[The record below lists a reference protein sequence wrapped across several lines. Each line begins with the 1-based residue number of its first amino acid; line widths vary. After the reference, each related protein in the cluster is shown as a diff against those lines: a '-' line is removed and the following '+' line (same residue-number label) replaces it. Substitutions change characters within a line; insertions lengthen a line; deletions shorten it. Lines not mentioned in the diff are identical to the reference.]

1 MRGPWFPF
9 GQSFF
14 PNAQAAGAM
23 RRLAGHALA
32 ALMAAMPVAPALAQT
47 PWPAKP
53 IRIMH
58 GFDGGSN
65 PDTVARVIGPA
76 LGERLGQP
84 VVIESRPGAGGRI
97 ATGYVATQPADGY
110 TLIMLT
116 AGDGVVAATD
126 PKLPYDLAR
135 DYIFISTVIGFPFLV
150 LVNASSPMQNL
161 ADALAAARRDPGKLT
176 FGTPGL
182 RTTQHLVGEL
192 IKTSANVD
200 LTHVPFKGTAFADL
214 LGGRV
219 DFLIAAPAVATPQ
232 IRAGKVRA
240 ITVTSRELMPA
251 YPDVRPVAE
260 TIPGFEVSSWLGLA
274 TPAGTPQ
281 AIVDRINAEVQ
292 RVLALEDVRAR
303 LLATGSDVTPSTP
316 QAFRA
321 RVEGDIR
328 KWRALAERAKLD

>member
-1 MRGPWFPF
+1 MK
-9 GQSFF
+9 SHDSC
-14 PNAQAAGAM
+14 
-23 RRLAGHALA
+23 RRTLLA
-32 ALMAAMPVAPALAQT
+32 ALGAAAVGAPFALARAQA

-65 PDTVARVIGPA
+65 PDTVSRVIGPG

-84 VVIESRPGAGGRI
+84 VVVESRPGAGGRI
-97 ATGYVATQPADGY
+97 ATGFVATQPADGY

-126 PKLPYDLAR
+126 PKLPYDLSR
-135 DYIFISTVIGFPFLV
+135 DYSFITTVIQFPFLL
-150 LVNASSPMQNL
+150 LVNASSPFQNL

-219 DFLIAAPAVATPQ
+219 DFLVAAPAVATPQ
-232 IRAGKVRA
+232 IKAGKVRA
-240 ITVTSRELMPA
+240 ITVTSREPMSTF
-251 YPDVRPVAE
+251 PDVRPVAE
-260 TIPGFEVSSWLGLA
+260 TLPGFEVTSWLGLA
-274 TPAGTPQ
+274 APAGTPQ
-281 AIVDRINAEVQ
+281 PIVDRLASEVR
-292 RVLALEDVRAR
+292 RVLAVDDVRAR

-316 QAFRA
+316 QEFRS
-321 RVEGDIR
+321 RVEADIR
-328 KWRALAERAKLD
+328 KWKALAERAKLD